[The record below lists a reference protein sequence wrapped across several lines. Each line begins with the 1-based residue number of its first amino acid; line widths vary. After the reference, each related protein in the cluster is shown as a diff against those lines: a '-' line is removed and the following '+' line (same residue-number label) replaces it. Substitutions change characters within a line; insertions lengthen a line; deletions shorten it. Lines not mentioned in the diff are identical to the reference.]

1 MTERENCI
9 LKYRKLLELLER
21 EAELISRGIQGDL
34 LENYLNLLYRE
45 EELLRSEL
53 RSLQTNIK

>member
-9 LKYRKLLELLER
+9 FKYRKLLELLER
-21 EAELISRGIQGDL
+21 EAELISRGIQGDI